1 MLDRSS
7 RPVSGSSL
15 TSASSR
21 NGFRNSG
28 NNASGK
34 HRKSLFASFLSYYAP
49 QKHLFILDTICAI
62 ILACIE
68 LAFPQILRS
77 LTKGLFTQGKDAIL
91 GSLVFIAVG
100 RVVMYFV
107 HFLCR

>member
-7 RPVSGSSL
+7 RPAPDRSL

-21 NGFRNSG
+21 NNSGNSG

-49 QKHLFILDTICAI
+49 QKHLFILDTHGKQDAR
-62 ILACIE
+62 
-68 LAFPQILRS
+68 RS
-77 LTKGLFTQGKDAIL
+77 
-91 GSLVFIAVG
+91 V
-100 RVVMYFV
+100 
-107 HFLCR
+107 